1 MNFMN
6 FTRRFF
12 FIAAIFLCVISL
24 ESCRRSIGY
33 SILLWDIPEKNL
45 QDGQIVKVH
54 FKSNIG
60 HVYIIALPGT
70 NENYEVPI
78 WQLTNPQPKKKA
90 ETDATRYKE
99 FQHQYARIKID
110 GLPVRAEAVNTSKQ
124 VYRLHKNETVKIL
137 YKGRGQDVIMTD
149 GSKLEGEWLCVLTD
163 GGTEGWCFS
172 HNLALF
178 TTGAGGE
185 IVSGEIVENNSE
197 EEDALLNQVL
207 DAKWYP
213 ESYTQMLAENIID
226 LQTIKANAAFDP
238 GAQSGTISINVNDRI
253 RSAKFDGV
261 KKISDKFYDFTG
273 TPFQMIVNNAD
284 KIVVNYT
291 GTENKPESY
300 TFVTIDSDYNIPR
313 LIKAE
318 QERRSNEMQKLYNV
332 DSFTSKN
339 FGTLTFTDLDSFT
352 WSKFSALV
360 PNIISKRS
368 RGKGSVSIKYLIS
381 KNLLQRFDGMLTFNF
396 EGAESEVNFFY
407 KHSNNSL
414 ELEDASEATIKNNIA
429 ISRGKNPTV
438 LTFEK

>member
-1 MNFMN
+1 MN
-6 FTRRFF
+6 FTRRIVFLALLF
-12 FIAAIFLCVISL
+12 LCAIFL

-45 QDGQIVKVH
+45 QDGQIVKVY
-54 FKSNIG
+54 FKSNIS

-78 WQLTNPQPKKKA
+78 WQLTTPQPQKKA
-90 ETDATRYKE
+90 QAAAARYKE

-149 GSKLEGEWLCVLTD
+149 GSKLEGDWLCVLTN
-163 GGTEGWCFS
+163 GGTQGWCFS

-178 TTGAGGE
+178 TKGAGGE
-185 IVSGEIVENNSE
+185 IISAESDEVE
-197 EEDALLNQVL
+197 EEESDALLNQVL
-207 DAKWYP
+207 EAKWYP
-213 ESYTQMLAENIID
+213 ESYTQMLAENMID
-226 LQTIKANAAFDP
+226 LQTIKAGAAFDP

-253 RSAKFDGV
+253 RSAQFDGV
-261 KKISDKFYDFTG
+261 KKISDRFYDFTG

-291 GTENKPESY
+291 GTENKPEAY

-318 QERRSNEMQKLYNV
+318 QERRSSEMQRLYNV
-332 DSFTSKN
+332 DFFASKR

-352 WSKFSALV
+352 WNGFSALV
-360 PNIISKRS
+360 PDIVSKSARRS
-368 RGKGSVSIKYLIS
+368 GRVSIKYLIA
-381 KNLLQRFDGMLTFNF
+381 KNMRDTFDGMLTFNF
-396 EGAESEVNFFY
+396 EGEENEVNFFY

-414 ELEDASEATIKNNIA
+414 ELEDASDATIRNNIA
-429 ISRGKNPTV
+429 ISRGKNPLV
-438 LTFEK
+438 LVFEKQF

>member
-1 MNFMN
+1 MN
-6 FTRRFF
+6 FTRRIFF
-12 FIAAIFLCVISL
+12 FATIFLCAISL

-60 HVYIIALPGT
+60 QVYVIALPDT

-90 ETDATRYKE
+90 EAAAPRYKE

-124 VYRLHKNETVKIL
+124 VYRLHKNEVVKIL

-149 GSKLEGEWLCVLTD
+149 GSKLEGDWLCVLTD
-163 GGTEGWCFS
+163 GGTQGWCFS

-185 IVSGEIVENNSE
+185 IVSGEMLENDSE
-197 EEDALLNQVL
+197 ENDAILNQVL

-213 ESYTQMLAENIID
+213 ESYKQMLAENMID

-238 GAQSGTISINVNDRI
+238 GAQSGTISINIDDRI
-253 RSAKFDGV
+253 RRAKFDGV

-291 GTENKPESY
+291 GTENKPEAY
-300 TFVTIDSDYNIPR
+300 TFVTINSDYNIPH

-318 QERRSNEMQKLYNV
+318 QERRSSEMQRLYNV
-332 DSFTSKN
+332 DSFKSRN

-360 PNIISKRS
+360 PNIIPKGA
-368 RGKGSVSIKYLIS
+368 RGNGSVSIKYLIS
-381 KNLLQRFDGMLTFNF
+381 KDLKNNFDGMLTFKF
-396 EGAESEVNFFY
+396 DGAEGEVNFFY
-407 KHSNNSL
+407 KHLNNSL
-414 ELEDASEATIKNNIA
+414 KLEDASEAVIKNNVA
-429 ISRGKNPTV
+429 ISRGKNPAV

>member
-1 MNFMN
+1 M
-6 FTRRFF
+6 
-12 FIAAIFLCVISL
+12 
-24 ESCRRSIGY
+24 
-33 SILLWDIPEKNL
+33 
-45 QDGQIVKVH
+45 
-54 FKSNIG
+54 
-60 HVYIIALPGT
+60 
-70 NENYEVPI
+70 
-78 WQLTNPQPKKKA
+78 
-90 ETDATRYKE
+90 
-99 FQHQYARIKID
+99 
-110 GLPVRAEAVNTSKQ
+110 
-124 VYRLHKNETVKIL
+124 
-137 YKGRGQDVIMTD
+137 
-149 GSKLEGEWLCVLTD
+149 
-163 GGTEGWCFS
+163 
-172 HNLALF
+172 
-178 TTGAGGE
+178 
-185 IVSGEIVENNSE
+185 ENNSE
-197 EEDALLNQVL
+197 EVDALLNQVL

-300 TFVTIDSDYNIPR
+300 TFVTIDSDYNIPH

-318 QERRSNEMQKLYNV
+318 QERRSSEMQKLYNV

-352 WSKFSALV
+352 WSKISALV

>member
-1 MNFMN
+1 MN
-6 FTRRFF
+6 FTRRIFF
-12 FIAAIFLCVISL
+12 FAAIFLCAISL

-60 HVYIIALPGT
+60 QVYVIALPET

-90 ETDATRYKE
+90 EAAAPRYKE

-149 GSKLEGEWLCVLTD
+149 GSKLEGDWLCVLTD
-163 GGTEGWCFS
+163 GGTQGWCFS

-185 IVSGEIVENNSE
+185 IVSGEIVENDSE
-197 EEDALLNQVL
+197 ESDTILNQVL
-207 DAKWYP
+207 QAKWYP
-213 ESYTQMLAENIID
+213 ESYTQMLAENMID
-226 LQTIKANAAFDP
+226 LQTIKASAAFDP
-238 GAQSGTISINVNDRI
+238 GVQSGTISININDRI
-253 RSAKFDGV
+253 RSARFDGV
-261 KKISDKFYDFTG
+261 KKIGDKFYDFTG

-284 KIVVNYT
+284 KIVVNYN
-291 GTENKPESY
+291 GTENKPEAY
-300 TFVTIDSDYNIPR
+300 TFVTINSDYNIPH

-318 QERRSNEMQKLYNV
+318 QERRSSEMQKLYNV
-332 DSFTSKN
+332 DSFKSKN
-339 FGTLTFTDLDSFT
+339 FGTLTFTDLNSFT
-352 WSKFSALV
+352 WNRFSALV
-360 PNIISKRS
+360 PNIIPRRT
-368 RGKGSVSIKYLIS
+368 RGNGSVSIKYLVS
-381 KNLLQRFDGMLTFNF
+381 KNLLEKFDGMLTFKF
-396 EGAESEVNFFY
+396 DGAENEINFFY

-414 ELEDASEATIKNNIA
+414 ELEDASEAIIKNNVA
-429 ISRGKNPTV
+429 VSRGKNPTV